1 MSELKVGG
9 FGANASGPED
19 IEIPSNAGDSPT
31 QEVQDIELPQV
42 EATEPEPVIEEG
54 QPTIESEPSSL
65 KEDKQPTPNEPQPEF
80 NEESTFKY
88 LSEKLGKDIKSLDDL
103 KQPQAESELDQDP
116 YLKGL
121 ADWRKK
127 TGRGLEDYLKYQK
140 DYSDVSDLQVVR
152 EFLQHEYPTFTKEE
166 VEAELL
172 TYSPDDM
179 DMDGEAATKARKLKK
194 YAIEGRKT
202 LDGLRADL
210 DSTPNF
216 SPEVQQDL
224 ELAKKVKQ
232 DYELNAKAS
241 KEYTEVITNVSNS
254 IDTLNLRLSDDIA
267 IDFKVPEESKKG
279 LPELIS
285 TMPHWKKEDGSW
297 NHESIVKDAVV
308 IKHHKEMLA
317 LAFEQGLNSGKD
329 DVIKRANN
337 ITLAQPAPM
346 SGGLNSKG
354 IEIEGFDEFIGNSG
368 MKLKFGRKN

>member
-9 FGANASGPED
+9 FGGNTSGPED
-19 IEIPSNAGDSPT
+19 IEIPAGAGESPT
-31 QEVQDIELPQV
+31 QEVQDIEVPQAEAPESVV
-42 EATEPEPVIEEG
+42 EAE
-54 QPTIESEPSSL
+54 QPTIESEQSSL
-65 KEDKQPTPNEPQPEF
+65 KEDIQPTPNEPQPEF

-103 KQPQAESELDQDP
+103 KQPQVEDPLDKDP

-121 ADWRKK
+121 AEWRKK
-127 TGRGLEDYLKYQK
+127 TGRGIEDYLKYQK
-140 DYSDVSDLQVVR
+140 DYSEVSDLQVVR

-166 VEAELL
+166 IEAELL
-172 TYSPDDM
+172 GYTPDDM
-179 DMDGEAATKARKLKK
+179 DLDDEAATKARKLKK
-194 YAIEGRKT
+194 YAIEGRKV

-224 ELAKKVKQ
+224 DLAKKIKQ
-232 DYELNAKAS
+232 DYELNVKAS
-241 KEYTEVITNVSNS
+241 KEYSEQISTVSNS
-254 IDTLNLRLSDDIA
+254 IDTLNLKLSDDVA
-267 IDFKVPEESKKG
+267 IDFKVPEESKRG

-308 IKHHKEMLA
+308 IKHYKEMLA

-329 DVIKRANN
+329 DIIKQANN
-337 ITLAQPAPM
+337 ITLAQPSPM
-346 SGGLNSKG
+346 STGLDSKG
-354 IEIEGFDEFIGNSG
+354 IEIEGFDKFIGNSG